1 MKITDVFEEWTAYAE
16 RKVLFPRDF
25 DSDLIIRTSSSKIV
39 AITGVRRSGKSSFL
53 MLLYQ
58 RLKREGHTVG
68 YVNLED
74 SRIKDNRE
82 TLDEIIKWFG
92 DSGYLILDEITSA
105 HDWQGWLGRSHELLK
120 DQLHLII
127 SSSQKSLLAPNKP
140 LRGRIIPFEMLP
152 LSFREYLEFRG
163 VKPKKTTASRGEV
176 ERIFLEYA
184 TYGGFPEV
192 SLTDD
197 KTDRVRILNS
207 YFRDIVGLDIAEAA
221 REDPGTAELFGK
233 YALQSPYF
241 SASKCLN
248 FFKSLGYRMGKER
261 LLQLEQYSEAGSLF
275 SFLPIFSFSI
285 RDRAQYPRKV
295 YCSDIGFYYAI
306 TGKNDWGRLYEN
318 IALLELRRR
327 AHGLQEICYWKNQQG
342 FEIDFVVME
351 GTVIREAIQVVY
363 SLDDVK
369 TEKREIRSLL
379 ACKKELEPK
388 VTYVL
393 TRDVSETKTFDGIE
407 ITFIPLM
414 DWLLKS

>member
-1 MKITDVFEEWTAYAE
+1 MVLAEVFDEWSAYAE

-25 DSDLIIRTSSSKIV
+25 DSDAIIRTSSSKIV

-58 RLKREGHTVG
+58 RLKHEGHTVG
-68 YVNLED
+68 YVNVED

-82 TLDEIIKWFG
+82 SLDEVLKWFG
-92 DSGYLILDEITSA
+92 DDGYLILDEITSA
-105 HDWQGWLGRSHELLK
+105 HDWQGWLARSHELLK
-120 DQLHLII
+120 GQLHLIV
-127 SSSQKSLLAPNKP
+127 SSSQKSLLVPNKP
-140 LRGRIIPFEMLP
+140 LRGRMISFEMLP
-152 LSFREYLEFRG
+152 LSFREYLAFRG

-176 ERIFLEYA
+176 ERMFVEYV

-192 SLTDD
+192 ALTED

-207 YFRDIVGLDIAEAA
+207 YFRDIVGLDIAEVA

-248 FFKSLGYRMGKER
+248 FFKSLGYRVGKER
-261 LLQLEQYSEAGSLF
+261 LLHLEQYAEAGSLF

-285 RDRAQYPRKV
+285 RDRAQYPRKA
-295 YCSDIGFYYAI
+295 YCSDPGFYYAI
-306 TGKNDWGRLYEN
+306 TGKIDWGRLFEN
-318 IALLELRRR
+318 IALLELRRKDQ
-327 AHGLQEICYWKNQQG
+327 GLQEICYWKNRQG
-342 FEIDFVVME
+342 FEVDFVVME
-351 GTVIREAIQVVY
+351 GTAIVEAIQVVY
-363 SLDDVK
+363 ALDDVG
-369 TEKREIRSLL
+369 TQKREIRALL
-379 ACKKELEPK
+379 ACKKELQPP
-388 VTYVL
+388 VNYVL
-393 TRDVSETKTFDGIE
+393 TRDVSGTKTYEGVE

>member
-1 MKITDVFEEWTAYAE
+1 MVLADVFEEWSAYAE

-25 DSDLIIRTSSSKIV
+25 NGETIIRTSASKIV

-68 YVNLED
+68 YVNVED

-82 TLDEIIKWFG
+82 ALDEVLKWFG
-92 DSGYLILDEITSA
+92 DTGYLILDEITSA
-105 HDWQGWLGRSHELLK
+105 HDWQGWLARSHELLK
-120 DQLHLII
+120 GQLHII
-127 SSSQKSLLAPNKP
+127 VSSSQKSLLVPNKP
-140 LRGRIIPFEMLP
+140 LRGRMISFEMLP

-176 ERIFLEYA
+176 ERMFLEYV

-192 SLTDD
+192 ALTED

-221 REDPGTAELFGK
+221 REVPGTAELFGK

-248 FFKSLGYRMGKER
+248 FFASLGYRVGKER
-261 LLQLEQYSEAGSLF
+261 LLHLEQYAEAGSLF

-285 RDRAQYPRKV
+285 RDRAQYPRKA
-295 YCSDIGFYYAI
+295 YCSDPGFYYAI
-306 TGKNDWGRLYEN
+306 TGKIDWGRLFEN
-318 IALLELRRR
+318 IAFLELRRK
-327 AHGLQEICYWKNQQG
+327 AQGLQEICYWKNRQG
-342 FEIDFVVME
+342 FEVDFVVME
-351 GTVIREAIQVVY
+351 GTAIVEAIQVVY
-363 SLDDVK
+363 ALEDEGTK
-369 TEKREIRSLL
+369 KREIRALL
-379 ACKKELEPK
+379 ACKKELQPP

-393 TRDVSETKTFDGIE
+393 TRDVSETKTYEETE

-414 DWLLKS
+414 DWLMRT